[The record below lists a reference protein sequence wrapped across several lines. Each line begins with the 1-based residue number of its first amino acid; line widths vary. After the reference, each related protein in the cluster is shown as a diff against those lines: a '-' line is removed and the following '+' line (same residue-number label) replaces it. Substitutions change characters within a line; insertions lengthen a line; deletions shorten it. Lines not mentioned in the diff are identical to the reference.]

1 MLKVKKSQLPGAG
14 KGLFTTTAIPKGTL
28 IVEYGGELLTWREV
42 QKRYPGNIQAA
53 LYLFHLGPNKWI
65 DAQFTPENMARYA
78 NDAMGFSRIKGLRN
92 NAEYQIHKGVPFIV
106 ATRNIEANAEIFVSY
121 TKDYW
126 DALKAGLAHHS

>member
-1 MLKVKKSQLPGAG
+1 MLKVKKSQLPNAG
-14 KGLFTTTAIPKGTL
+14 KGLFTTTAIKKGTL
-28 IVEYGGELLTWREV
+28 IVEYGGEMLTWREV

-65 DAQFTPENMARYA
+65 DAQLTPENLARYA

-92 NAEYQIHKGVPFIV
+92 NAEYQIHKGLPYIV
-106 ATRNIEANAEIFVSY
+106 ATKNIEAGDEIFVSY

-126 DALKAGLAHHS
+126 DALKAGGAHL

>member
-14 KGLFTTTAIPKGTL
+14 KGLFTTTAIKKGTL
-28 IVEYGGELLTWREV
+28 IVEYGGEMLTWREV

-65 DAQFTPENMARYA
+65 DAQQTPKNLARYA

-92 NAEYQIHKGVPFIV
+92 NAEYQIHNGLPYIV
-106 ATRNIEANAEIFVSY
+106 ATKDIESGDEIFVSY

-126 DALKAGLAHHS
+126 DALKAGLANH